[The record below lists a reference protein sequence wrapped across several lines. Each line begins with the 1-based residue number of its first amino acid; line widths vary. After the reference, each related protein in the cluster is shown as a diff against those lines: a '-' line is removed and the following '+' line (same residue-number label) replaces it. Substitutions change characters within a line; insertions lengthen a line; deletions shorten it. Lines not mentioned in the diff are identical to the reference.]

1 MGFEKSESQEE
12 KGEKINPSES
22 LEKTTS
28 EPEENISEPEEK
40 TEKELLEEFLP
51 SKEEIAGKE
60 ESKRSWGKAAAAGI
74 ALAGTLAGG
83 AEAYA
88 GSKDM
93 FDELDAPA
101 ERVQK
106 HSPEKKMAEQ
116 KAQKAF
122 ETVDEGET
130 MAQQAIDHIRDTLLP
145 NETDPSEQAKLK
157 TIMEMPPN
165 KVWSKV
171 FVDKGIVQFGGL
183 YSDPASGKD
192 LPFIFQYK
200 LKGY

>member
-1 MGFEKSESQEE
+1 MGFEKFEPQEE
-12 KGEKINPSES
+12 KGEEINPSES
-22 LEKTTS
+22 LEQITP

-40 TEKELLEEFLP
+40 TGEELLEEFWP
-51 SKEEIAGKE
+51 SPEEKNE
-60 ESKRSWGKAAAAGI
+60 EKSNPSWGKAAAAGI